1 MNIRGNIFGATAI
14 FLFAAGFPAADQLL
28 QTWGI
33 ITLITVRNLLALI
46 VMILL
51 VFLLERSVV
60 FRELPWLK
68 GFWIGGMGFGFG
80 SLLLLIAQAMT
91 DATTAALAAAAM
103 PLFAVGLE
111 VALDGRRL
119 SGRFVLAVA
128 LVLSGGALA
137 AGVIPGKSSIGAG
150 FALGLFASGI
160 FAWGSRKT
168 VKSFPTL
175 SPLVRTTITTS
186 GMFGFM
192 AVLCLAAILL
202 ENSLSVIGSL
212 DISNLK
218 LLFIYAFLGLAF
230 SQIFWI
236 KAVEDIGIGIASFH
250 LNAAPFYVMI
260 IVFALGSDWNWMQ
273 ALGAAI
279 LTVGTLLAQLP
290 DKRSNYENIRQSKSG
305 SE

>member
-1 MNIRGNIFGATAI
+1 MNIRGNIYGATAI
-14 FLFAAGFPAADQLL
+14 ILFASGFPAADQLL
-28 QTWGI
+28 ETWGI
-33 ITLITVRNLLALI
+33 ISLITLRNFLALL
-46 VMILL
+46 VMVLL
-51 VFLLERSVV
+51 IFLLERSVV
-60 FRELPWLK
+60 LRELPWVS

-111 VALDGRRL
+111 VTLDGRRL

-137 AGVIPGKSSIGAG
+137 AGVIPGTSSIGAG

-192 AVLCLAAILL
+192 AVLCLAAIFF
-202 ENSLSVIGSL
+202 EHSWSPVGSL
-212 DISNLK
+212 DIINIK
-218 LLFIYAFLGLAF
+218 LLFIYAFLGLTL

-236 KAVEDIGIGIASFH
+236 KAVEDVGIGIASFH

-260 IVFALGSDWNWMQ
+260 IVFLLGSEWNWMQ

-279 LTVGTLLAQLP
+279 LTVGTIIAQLP
-290 DKRSNYENIRQSKSG
+290 EKR
-305 SE
+305 

>member
-51 VFLLERSVV
+51 VFLLERTVV

-68 GFWIGGMGFGFG
+68 GFWIGGLGFGFG

-119 SGRFVLAVA
+119 SGRFLLAVA

-175 SPLVRTTITTS
+175 SPLVRTTITTF

-202 ENSLSVIGSL
+202 ENSLSAIGSL

-218 LLFIYAFLGLAF
+218 LLFIYALLGLAF

-260 IVFALGSDWNWMQ
+260 IVFVLGSEWNWIQ

-290 DKRSNYENIRQSKSG
+290 EKHSSHKGVR
-305 SE
+305 

>member
-1 MNIRGNIFGATAI
+1 
-14 FLFAAGFPAADQLL
+14 
-28 QTWGI
+28 
-33 ITLITVRNLLALI
+33 
-46 VMILL
+46 MILL
-51 VFLLERSVV
+51 VFLLERSVI
-60 FRELPWLK
+60 FRELPWVN
-68 GFWIGGMGFGFG
+68 GFWIGGIGFGFG

-119 SGRFVLAVA
+119 SGRFLLAVA

-175 SPLVRTTITTS
+175 SPLVRTTITTY

-192 AVLCLAAILL
+192 AVLCLTAIFF
-202 ENSLSVIGSL
+202 EHSWSPVGSL
-212 DISNLK
+212 DVSNLK
-218 LLFIYAFLGLAF
+218 LLFIYAFLGLAL
-230 SQIFWI
+230 SQILWI
-236 KAVEDIGIGIASFH
+236 KAVEDVGIGIASFH

-279 LTVGTLLAQLP
+279 LTIGTLLAQLP
-290 DKRSNYENIRQSKSG
+290 EKRSNHENIRQPKSG
-305 SE
+305 ID

>member
-1 MNIRGNIFGATAI
+1 
-14 FLFAAGFPAADQLL
+14 
-28 QTWGI
+28 
-33 ITLITVRNLLALI
+33 
-46 VMILL
+46 
-51 VFLLERSVV
+51 
-60 FRELPWLK
+60 
-68 GFWIGGMGFGFG
+68 MGFGLG

-119 SGRFVLAVA
+119 SRRFLLAVA
-128 LVLSGGALA
+128 LVLFGGALA

-168 VKSFPTL
+168 VKSFPIL
-175 SPLVRTTITTS
+175 SPLARTTITTS

-192 AVLCLAAILL
+192 AIPCLVAVFFDHSWSA
-202 ENSLSVIGSL
+202 IGSL
-212 DISNLK
+212 DFSNIG
-218 LLFIYAFLGLAF
+218 LLLVYACLGLGL

-236 KAVEDIGIGIASFH
+236 KAVEDVGIGVASFH

-260 IVFALGSDWNWMQ
+260 IVFVLGSEWNWIQ
-273 ALGAAI
+273 ALGAVI

-290 DKRSNYENIRQSKSG
+290 EKLSPGKCRPR
-305 SE
+305 

>member
-1 MNIRGNIFGATAI
+1 MNIRGNIYGATAI
-14 FLFAAGFPAADQLL
+14 ILFASGFPAADQLL
-28 QTWGI
+28 ETWGI
-33 ITLITVRNLLALI
+33 ISLITLRNFLALL
-46 VMILL
+46 VMVLL
-51 VFLLERSVV
+51 IFLLERSVV
-60 FRELPWLK
+60 LRELPWVS

-111 VALDGRRL
+111 VTLDGRRL

-128 LVLSGGALA
+128 MVLSGGALA
-137 AGVIPGKSSIGAG
+137 AGVIPGTSSIGAG

-192 AVLCLAAILL
+192 AVLCLAAIFF
-202 ENSLSVIGSL
+202 EHSWSLVGSL
-212 DISNLK
+212 DITHIK
-218 LLFIYAFLGLAF
+218 LLFIYAFLGLTL

-236 KAVEDIGIGIASFH
+236 KAVEDVGIGIASFH

-260 IVFALGSDWNWMQ
+260 IVFLLGSEWN
-273 ALGAAI
+273 
-279 LTVGTLLAQLP
+279 
-290 DKRSNYENIRQSKSG
+290 
-305 SE
+305 

>member
-1 MNIRGNIFGATAI
+1 MNIRGNIYGATAI
-14 FLFAAGFPAADQLL
+14 ILFASGFPAADQLL
-28 QTWGI
+28 ETWGI
-33 ITLITVRNLLALI
+33 ISLITLRNFLALL
-46 VMILL
+46 VMVLL
-51 VFLLERSVV
+51 IFLLERSVV
-60 FRELPWLK
+60 LRELPWVS

-111 VALDGRRL
+111 VTLDGRRL

-137 AGVIPGKSSIGAG
+137 AGVIPGTSSIGAG

-192 AVLCLAAILL
+192 AVLCLAAIFF
-202 ENSLSVIGSL
+202 EHSWSLVGSL
-212 DISNLK
+212 DITNIK
-218 LLFIYAFLGLAF
+218 LLFIYAFLGLTL

-236 KAVEDIGIGIASFH
+236 KAVEDVGIGIASFH

-260 IVFALGSDWNWMQ
+260 IVFLLGSEWNWMQ

-279 LTVGTLLAQLP
+279 LTVGTIIAQLP
-290 DKRSNYENIRQSKSG
+290 EKR
-305 SE
+305 

>member
-1 MNIRGNIFGATAI
+1 LNIRGNIFGATAI
-14 FLFAAGFPAADQLL
+14 LLFASGFPAADQLL

-33 ITLITVRNLLALI
+33 ITLITLRNFLALI

-60 FRELPWLK
+60 FRELPWVN
-68 GFWIGGMGFGFG
+68 GFWIGGIGFGFG

-119 SGRFVLAVA
+119 SGRFLLAVA

-137 AGVIPGKSSIGAG
+137 AGVIPGKTSIGAG

-168 VKSFPTL
+168 VKTFSTL

-192 AVLCLAAILL
+192 VIPCLASIIFEYSWSDVGSMNHL
-202 ENSLSVIGSL
+202 NIG
-212 DISNLK
+212 
-218 LLFIYAFLGLAF
+218 LLFIYAFLGLGL

-236 KAVEDIGIGIASFH
+236 KAVEDIGIGFASFH

-260 IVFALGSDWNWMQ
+260 IVFVLGSEWNWMQ

-279 LTVGTLLAQLP
+279 LTVGTVLAQL
-290 DKRSNYENIRQSKSG
+290 
-305 SE
+305 SEQGFGHDSAR

>member
-119 SGRFVLAVA
+119 SGRFLLAVA

-218 LLFIYAFLGLAF
+218 ILFIYALLGLAF

-260 IVFALGSDWNWMQ
+260 IVFVLGSEWNWIQ

-290 DKRSNYENIRQSKSG
+290 EKHPSHKGVR
-305 SE
+305 

>member
-33 ITLITVRNLLALI
+33 ITLITLRNLLGLI

-128 LVLSGGALA
+128 LVLTGGALA

-192 AVLCLAAILL
+192 VVLLCIASIFLEHSWSAV
-202 ENSLSVIGSL
+202 GSF
-212 DISNLK
+212 DASNLK
-218 LLFIYAFLGLAF
+218 LLFIYALLGLAF

-236 KAVEDIGIGIASFH
+236 KAVEDVGIGIASFH

-260 IVFALGSDWNWMQ
+260 IVFVLGSDWNWMQ

-290 DKRSNYENIRQSKSG
+290 ERRFNR
-305 SE
+305 

>member
-1 MNIRGNIFGATAI
+1 MNIRGNIYGATAI
-14 FLFAAGFPAADQLL
+14 ILFASGFPAADQLL
-28 QTWGI
+28 ETWGI
-33 ITLITVRNLLALI
+33 ISLITLRNFLALL
-46 VMILL
+46 VMVLL
-51 VFLLERSVV
+51 IFLLERSVV
-60 FRELPWLK
+60 LRELPWVS

-111 VALDGRRL
+111 VTLDGRRL

-137 AGVIPGKSSIGAG
+137 AGVIPGTSSIGAG

-192 AVLCLAAILL
+192 AVLCLAAIFF
-202 ENSLSVIGSL
+202 EHSWSLVGSL
-212 DISNLK
+212 DITNLK
-218 LLFIYAFLGLAF
+218 LLFIYAFLGLTL

-236 KAVEDIGIGIASFH
+236 KAVEDVGIGIASFH

-260 IVFALGSDWNWMQ
+260 IVFLLGSEWNWMQ

-279 LTVGTLLAQLP
+279 LTVGTIIAQLP
-290 DKRSNYENIRQSKSG
+290 EKR
-305 SE
+305 

>member
-33 ITLITVRNLLALI
+33 ITLITLRNLLGLI

-175 SPLVRTTITTS
+175 SPLVRTTITTF

-192 AVLCLAAILL
+192 AVLCLAAIFL
-202 ENSLSVIGSL
+202 EHSWSAVGSF
-212 DISNLK
+212 DASN
-218 LLFIYAFLGLAF
+218 
-230 SQIFWI
+230 
-236 KAVEDIGIGIASFH
+236 
-250 LNAAPFYVMI
+250 
-260 IVFALGSDWNWMQ
+260 
-273 ALGAAI
+273 
-279 LTVGTLLAQLP
+279 
-290 DKRSNYENIRQSKSG
+290 
-305 SE
+305 